1 MRIAFKMKLFEGSLE
16 EYKKRHNP
24 IWPELEKV
32 LKDHGIISYS
42 IYLDKDTNDLFGYAE
57 IEDQKKWDEV
67 ANTDICKKWW
77 DYMAPLMEVNEDK
90 SPVSKDLLE
99 VFHIEKN
106 NV

>member
-1 MRIAFKMKLFEGSLE
+1 MRLAFKMKLFEGNLD

-32 LKDHGIISYS
+32 LKDHGVITYS
-42 IYLDKDTNDLFGYAE
+42 IYLDKETNILFGYAE
-57 IEDQKKWDEV
+57 IEDKAKWDEV
-67 ANTDICKKWW
+67 ANTDICRKWW
-77 DYMAPLMEVNEDK
+77 DYMAPLMEVNSDN

-106 NV
+106 T